1 MKNRTIISL
10 SILLLSLVAC
20 STVESSGNTEFVSQS
35 NHVERIRVDSV
46 MLHDSVFIRERYD
59 TVFYTR
65 YRTVYKERLRVDTVV
80 RCDTIF
86 HDREV
91 VVEKVRNV
99 GGRSHAALKLSFL
112 VGLLFLLWR
121 AGLLPVARNYILK
134 GLQLCKRIFHLKE

>member
-46 MLHDSVFIRERYD
+46 MLHDSVFIRERCD

-121 AGLLPVARNYILK
+121 AGLLPVAWNYILK

>member
-1 MKNRTIISL
+1 MKNRTIISF